1 MNRQPFISNPRN
13 RGKSHLHYQTT
24 KQDIRTLTVFRT
36 VTETQIIVTEL
47 EDYKDKDGWRRIRR
61 REEEEYEDEKYEE
74 YEGEE
79 KYQEEDQ
86 IGRRKRK
93 RN

>member
-1 MNRQPFISNPRN
+1 MNRQPFISNPRK
-13 RGKSHLHYQTT
+13 RGKSHLNYQTT

-79 KYQEEDQ
+79 KYREED
-86 IGRRKRK
+86 
-93 RN
+93 